1 MGQIMGKEKT
11 NVNVIISDEWMHLAF
26 SWKRQEGLWVFLNGE
41 LVGANVAGTSHI
53 RNYDRYNR
61 ITMGRN
67 NANNNFGAFMRFAFQ
82 EIAVY
87 FKFTVTYRI
96 REIFALTGIFF
107 LFLYFG
113 INHIISII
121 LMSRFDTMPCA

>member
-1 MGQIMGKEKT
+1 MGKEKT

-107 LFLYFG
+107 VSIFWYQSYHISN
-113 INHIISII
+113 INV
-121 LMSRFDTMPCA
+121 

>member
-1 MGQIMGKEKT
+1 
-11 NVNVIISDEWMHLAF
+11 MHLAF

-107 LFLYFG
+107 CFYILVS
-113 INHIISII
+113 IISYQLSII